1 LKTKR
6 KKQNKNQRDISL
18 FLFFFSFSL
27 ALRSVGWFVGTAH
40 DSGNNQA
47 ISMHDGGRLFR

>member
-47 ISMHDGGRLFR
+47 ISMHDGGQLR